1 MRALFVLVY
10 LLSAF
15 STPVSPAAAA
25 AARPSQPPRV
35 ATKPATVLRLRVAP
49 DRLTL
54 DGSRARHGVL
64 VRAVLADGTEQDVTT
79 KASLSAS
86 PPDVARIEAP
96 ATGSALPPRVA
107 GAGDGKGSVVV
118 SYGGQQA
125 RVAVEVKGM
134 ARPVV
139 DSFAND
145 VVPTLARLGCSQG
158 SCHGAQQGKGGF
170 KLSLRGYAP
179 ELDYLA
185 ITRQE
190 AGRRI
195 TREEPE
201 RSLLL
206 RKPLAEIPHG
216 GGKRLAKSSPE
227 YRTLL
232 GWLRVG
238 APGPDP
244 SEARL
249 ARLEALPGDRLMARG
264 ERQQLLLRAT
274 FSDGRVEDVTP
285 RALFKSNDDA
295 TATVTEDGLVT
306 AAMPGETAIMAR
318 YMDQVAVCRITI
330 PYPFRVPESVYRPR
344 TNVVDEAVFRHLQR
358 LRLEPS
364 PLCSDSDFLRRAYL
378 DAIGT
383 LPTAAEARAFLD
395 DLDPDKRAKL
405 IATLLQ
411 RPEFAQLWAL
421 KLADLF
427 LLRKEYMGRKNTLAL
442 QQWLADQL
450 RQPHPSWARLVTQL
464 LTASGALDD
473 HPETLFYVSRQQVR
487 PGEKFWIRSPE
498 LTAEITAQVFLG
510 ARIQCAR
517 CHNHPTER
525 TTQDD
530 YYRFVAMFAQVTG
543 DGEAELPRKVVAT
556 SDYAVTQ
563 PRTGEVMPPAPL
575 DRSAFPLA
583 AGEDRRAKLAAW
595 LTRPQNDA
603 FAANIVNRL
612 WARCFGS
619 GIVEP
624 VDDLRS
630 TNPPKNEPLLR
641 ALARDLVEHD
651 YDLKHVLAT
660 IMNSRTYQASAEARP
675 ANKLDTQFFSHYAP
689 RRLTAEELLD
699 AVAQV
704 TGVPERLNGYALGTR
719 AVELTDAEFPS
730 LWLDLFGRPPRVA
743 PCDCERTNAAS
754 VSQALALLNGEAIQ
768 AKIQSPDGVL
778 SALLQSSRADDALIE
793 ELFLAAFARRPTAAE
808 RQAVMTAIT
817 QSPSRAEG
825 FQDLLWALINSKE
838 FMFNH

>member
-1 MRALFVLVY
+1 MRPFTVRGCLLFS
-10 LLSAF
+10 LLATVPSA
-15 STPVSPAAAA
+15 TAPAARLPQKARAVTQAA
-25 AARPSQPPRV
+25 A
-35 ATKPATVLRLRVAP
+35 VLRLRVTP
-49 DRLTL
+49 DHLTL
-54 DGSRARHGVL
+54 DGPLARHGLL
-64 VRAVLADGTEQDVTT
+64 VSAVRADGTEQDVTT
-79 KASLSAS
+79 HAALSSTTPA
-86 PPDVARIEAP
+86 VARIEPP
-96 ATGSALPPRVA
+96 AAGSTRPSRVA
-107 GAGDGKGSVVV
+107 AAGNGRGTVVV

-125 RVAVEVKGM
+125 RVAVEVTGM
-134 ARPVV
+134 ERTVV
-139 DSFAND
+139 YSFAND
-145 VVPTLARLGCSQG
+145 VIPTLARLGCSQG

-179 ELDYLA
+179 DLDYLA

-195 TREEPE
+195 TPAEPE

-206 RKPLAEIPHG
+206 RKPLGEIPHG
-216 GGKRLAKSSPE
+216 GGRRLAKGAPD
-227 YRTLL
+227 YHVLL
-232 GWLRVG
+232 GWLRAG
-238 APGPDP
+238 APPPDA
-244 SEARL
+244 SEAHL
-249 ARLEALPGDRLMARG
+249 TRLEVLPGDRLMAPR
-264 ERQQLLLRAT
+264 EQQHLLLRAT
-274 FSDGRVEDVTP
+274 FSDGHSADVTP

-295 TATVTEDGLVT
+295 TATVTDDGLVT

-318 YMDQVAVCRITI
+318 YMDQVVVCRVTI
-330 PYPFRVPESVYRPR
+330 PYPFRVPETRPR
-344 TNVVDEAVFRHLQR
+344 VNVVDDCVFRHLQR

-395 DLDPDKRAKL
+395 DRAPDKRANL
-405 IATLLQ
+405 VGTLLQ
-411 RPEFAQLWAL
+411 RPEFAELWAL
-421 KLADLF
+421 KLADLL
-427 LLRKEYMGRKNTLAL
+427 LLRKEYMTRKNTLAL

-450 RQPHPSWARLVTQL
+450 RRPHPNWARLVTQL
-464 LTASGALDD
+464 LTASGSLDE
-473 HPETLFYVSRQQVR
+473 HPETLFYVSRQQMR

-510 ARIQCAR
+510 ARIHCAR
-517 CHNHPTER
+517 CHNHPSER
-525 TTQDD
+525 YTQDD

-543 DGEAELPRKVVAT
+543 EGDGDLPRKVVAT
-556 SDYAVTQ
+556 SDYEVRQ

-575 DRSAFPLA
+575 DRSPFPLA
-583 AGEDRRAKLAAW
+583 KGEDRRVKLAAW
-595 LTRPQNDA
+595 LTRPQNEA

-630 TNPPKNEPLLR
+630 TNPPKDEPLLR

-660 IMNSRTYQASAEARP
+660 IMNSRTYQASAEAQP
-675 ANKLDTQFFSHYAP
+675 ANKLDTQFFSHYTP
-689 RRLTAEELLD
+689 RRLQAEELLD

-704 TGVPERLNGYALGTR
+704 TGVPERFNGYALGTR
-719 AVELTDAEFPS
+719 AVEITDSEIPS
-730 LWLDLFGRPPRVA
+730 LWLDLFGRPPRVM
-743 PCDCERTNAAS
+743 PCDCERTTTAS
-754 VSQALALLNGEAIQ
+754 VSQALALLNGEELQ

-778 SALLQSSRADDALIE
+778 PGLLQSGRTDDVLVE

-808 RQAVMTAIT
+808 RQAAATAIT
-817 QSPSRAEG
+817 HSPSRAEG
-825 FQDLLWALINSKE
+825 FQDLLWALLNSKE